1 MTQMEKLQETYNLER
16 KQLMQQCNV
25 LQQEIDTMQR
35 EFNKQSKISKKV
47 EELNRTITA
56 LQKDKIL
63 VVYSN
68 QEIQTYV
75 YYKRYFK
82 KYLCPFIILLIN
94 SCSQLI

>member
-35 EFNKQSKISKKV
+35 EFNKESKISKKV

-68 QEIQTYV
+68 
-75 YYKRYFK
+75 
-82 KYLCPFIILLIN
+82 
-94 SCSQLI
+94 

>member
-1 MTQMEKLQETYNLER
+1 MSQMEKLQETYNLER

-35 EFNKQSKISKKV
+35 EFNKESKISKKV

-68 QEIQTYV
+68 
-75 YYKRYFK
+75 
-82 KYLCPFIILLIN
+82 
-94 SCSQLI
+94 

>member
-35 EFNKQSKISKKV
+35 EFNKESKISKKV

-75 YYKRYFK
+75 YYKRYF
-82 KYLCPFIILLIN
+82 
-94 SCSQLI
+94 

>member
-35 EFNKQSKISKKV
+35 EFNKESKISKKV

-63 VVYSN
+63 VVNSN
-68 QEIQTYV
+68 
-75 YYKRYFK
+75 
-82 KYLCPFIILLIN
+82 
-94 SCSQLI
+94 

>member
-1 MTQMEKLQETYNLER
+1 MEKLQETYNLER

-35 EFNKQSKISKKV
+35 EFNKESKISKKV

-63 VVYSN
+63 VVNSN
-68 QEIQTYV
+68 
-75 YYKRYFK
+75 
-82 KYLCPFIILLIN
+82 
-94 SCSQLI
+94 

>member
-1 MTQMEKLQETYNLER
+1 MSQMEKLQETYNLER

-35 EFNKQSKISKKV
+35 EFNKESKISKKV

-68 QEIQTYV
+68 QEILTYV
-75 YYKRYFK
+75 YYKSYFK
-82 KYLCPFIILLIN
+82 KYLCPFIILLLN
-94 SCSQLI
+94 SCCQLI